1 MTCYWSQTL
10 ELGHLQ
16 KEMFSWFLALVR
28 VKLIQLAW
36 KYLIT
41 SACGSGHTNEL
52 SKTFQKVLFH
62 LSLYLVSNPVIH
74 SQLVTA
80 HITM

>member
-1 MTCYWSQTL
+1 MTYYWSQTL

-16 KEMFSWFLALVR
+16 KEMSSWFPALVR
-28 VKLIQLAW
+28 VKLIQLSW

-41 SACGSGHTNEL
+41 SARGSGHTNEL

-62 LSLYLVSNPVIH
+62 LSLYLVSDPVIH
-74 SQLVTA
+74 SLLVTA
-80 HITM
+80 PITT